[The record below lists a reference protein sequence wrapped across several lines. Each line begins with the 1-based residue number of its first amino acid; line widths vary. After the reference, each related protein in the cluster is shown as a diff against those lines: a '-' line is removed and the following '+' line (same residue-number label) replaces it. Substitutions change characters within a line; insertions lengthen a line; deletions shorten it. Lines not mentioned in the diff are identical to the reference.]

1 MFPHTFHSLIGQKV
15 WWKNKKGTLV
25 KKESEM
31 AALSHVVTDCCSVCS
46 GSRVRPVVQ
55 VKVPVRVELTE
66 ATLAM
71 KTETTTSTARCK
83 RRRLPVLL
91 WHGHQ
96 MCVICC
102 TLCDDWSDWYMCPVI
117 SQPFYFLNHLWL
129 MTDAYQGKGEGGQ
142 VIVWTER

>member
-1 MFPHTFHSLIGQKV
+1 M
-15 WWKNKKGTLV
+15 

-31 AALSHVVTDCCSVCS
+31 AALLHVVTDCCSVCS

-83 RRRLPVLL
+83 RRRLLSVAVTWPPDVCHLL
-91 WHGHQ
+91 HT
-96 MCVICC
+96 V
-102 TLCDDWSDWYMCPVI
+102 
-117 SQPFYFLNHLWL
+117 
-129 MTDAYQGKGEGGQ
+129 
-142 VIVWTER
+142 

>member
-1 MFPHTFHSLIGQKV
+1 MFFDKQIKCFPILFILSFDRKKSDGK
-15 WWKNKKGTLV
+15 KKGTSV
-25 KKESEM
+25 KKESET
-31 AALSHVVTDCCSVCS
+31 AALLHVVTDCCSVCS

-91 WHGHQ
+91 
-96 MCVICC
+96 
-102 TLCDDWSDWYMCPVI
+102 
-117 SQPFYFLNHLWL
+117 
-129 MTDAYQGKGEGGQ
+129 
-142 VIVWTER
+142 